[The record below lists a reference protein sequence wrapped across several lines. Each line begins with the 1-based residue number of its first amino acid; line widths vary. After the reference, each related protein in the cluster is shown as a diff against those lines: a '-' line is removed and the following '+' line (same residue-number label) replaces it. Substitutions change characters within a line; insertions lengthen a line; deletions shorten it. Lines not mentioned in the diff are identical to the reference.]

1 MAHGTAIVRRI
12 STIGTIAAVAAGVLA
27 GCGAVAHNAA
37 PSPAALR
44 ADLRGSPPQLAALHR
59 QANQLLGGGAS
70 ALQARLR
77 ELRGTPVVV
86 TQWGAWCEAC
96 QLEFPYFQQL
106 SAQLGRR
113 VAFIGNDVKDGT
125 SGAKGWLRRFPV
137 SFPSY
142 SDPDGTIALA
152 LSRFYALDT
161 PVTYLYTRAGVQYAH
176 IGKYL
181 SEKALRQEIRRYL
194 GV

>member
-1 MAHGTAIVRRI
+1 MAHGTAIVGRI
-12 STIGTIAAVAAGVLA
+12 STFGAIALAAAALLA
-27 GCGAVAHNAA
+27 GCGGGAHDSA
-37 PSPAALR
+37 PSAAQLR
-44 ADLRGSPPQLAALHR
+44 ADLRGSPSKLAALHR
-59 QANQLLGGGAS
+59 QANRLLGGGAP

-86 TQWGAWCEAC
+86 TQWRSDCEPC
-96 QLEFPYFQQL
+96 QIEYPYFQRL

-113 VAFIGNDVKDGT
+113 VAFIGNDSAERA
-125 SGAKGWLRRFPV
+125 SGAKGWLRRFPG
-137 SFPSY
+137 SFPSD
-142 SDPDGTIALA
+142 SDPDGKVALA

-176 IGKYL
+176 VGEYI
-181 SEKALRQEIRRYL
+181 SESALRREIRRYL